1 MFTEMNRMPFLNN
14 QNAMFLCGSKKKNV
28 FQNYKDK
35 NEKMLKPIEI
45 L

>member
-14 QNAMFLCGSKKKNV
+14 QNAMFLCGSKKNV